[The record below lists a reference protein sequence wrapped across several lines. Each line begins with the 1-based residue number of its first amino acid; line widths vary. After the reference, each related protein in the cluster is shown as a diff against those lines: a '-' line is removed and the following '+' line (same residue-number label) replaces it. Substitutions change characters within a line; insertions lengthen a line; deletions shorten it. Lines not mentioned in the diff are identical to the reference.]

1 MIKTRSMGTIV
12 SLIGTLLVICLA
24 YGLDKWKESAN
35 LLHARTFEE
44 TWFYFQLIIINVIFV
59 ISLITLNWFI
69 NSKLRPNVIASLTIF
84 IVGAL
89 LTIYPFLFLVAVQ
102 NQSFA
107 ESLPRRLDQLFPI
120 TLLSLACAF
129 ITVIG
134 GIGLFRKVK
143 D

>member
-1 MIKTRSMGTIV
+1 MVKTRSIGAIV
-12 SLIGTLLVICLA
+12 SLIAALLVICLA

-35 LLHARTFEE
+35 LIHARTFEQ

-89 LTIYPFLFLVAVQ
+89 LTIYPFLFMIAVQ
-102 NQSFA
+102 NPRFA
-107 ESLPRRLDQLFPI
+107 ESLPHGIYQLFPV
-120 TLLSLACAF
+120 TLLSIACAF
-129 ITVIG
+129 ITAIG
-134 GIGLFRKVK
+134 GIGLFRKTK

>member
-1 MIKTRSMGTIV
+1 MGAIV

-24 YGLDKWKESAN
+24 YGLDNWKESAN
-35 LLHARTFEE
+35 VLHAKTFEM

-59 ISLITLNWFI
+59 ISLIILNWFI
-69 NSKLRPNVIASLTIF
+69 NLKTRPNVIISLAIF

-89 LTIYPFLFLVAVQ
+89 LTIYPLLFAIAVQ
-102 NQSFA
+102 NPRFA
-107 ESLPRRLDQLFPI
+107 ESPPPMLDQLYPM
-120 TLLSLACAF
+120 TLLSIACAF

-134 GIGLFRKVK
+134 GIGLFRKTN